1 MLFTNLQY
9 RIIMK
14 KRVLFA
20 KPIYLVIL
28 RCYLTSRLFINSLN
42 CSFRIEYQTV
52 FVFIM
57 WIWVNDETTQK
68 WGSEDVCLDENSTKY
83 SFAIFKFQSRYYR
96 ESTSQITVATSY
108 FDELYL
114 RRKWFD
120 YRAYYLNSLSLW
132 KLNFLFNTRF
142 ITFVI
147 PTLKRSL

>member
-57 WIWVNDETTQK
+57 WIWVNDKTTQK

-96 ESTSQITVATSY
+96 ESTSEVVLIYYFFTKVSERNKAWKWTTWQI
-108 FDELYL
+108 
-114 RRKWFD
+114 
-120 YRAYYLNSLSLW
+120 
-132 KLNFLFNTRF
+132 
-142 ITFVI
+142 
-147 PTLKRSL
+147 KRNLIGFHVN